1 MWSATWP
8 REVQSLAR
16 DFLSDYIQCNVGSME
31 LSASKNITQK
41 IEICDSYDK
50 RGKLLKLLERVTE
63 NKGDKIIIFTG

>member
-31 LSASKNITQK
+31 LSASKNIEQK
-41 IEICDSYDK
+41 I
-50 RGKLLKLLERVTE
+50 
-63 NKGDKIIIFTG
+63 KIYL